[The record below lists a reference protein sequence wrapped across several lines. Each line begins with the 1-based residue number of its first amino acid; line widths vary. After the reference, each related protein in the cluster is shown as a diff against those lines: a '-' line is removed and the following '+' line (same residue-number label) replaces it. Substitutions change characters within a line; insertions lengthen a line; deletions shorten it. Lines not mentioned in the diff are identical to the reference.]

1 MKNLRELPKF
11 RDGLS
16 YLYIEHGRIEQKH
29 KSIAWY
35 GPDGEVAIP
44 CAALGVL
51 LLGPGTTVTHA
62 AIKSMADNGCTVC
75 WVGEDNLRFYASGT
89 GETRSSHNLRR
100 QAECWAN
107 EETHARIVETMY
119 RMRFAEPL
127 KKDLTLQQIRGMEG
141 ARVRDAYARA
151 SRKTGV
157 PWRGRNYRRDAWHKS
172 DPINRALS
180 AGSACLY
187 GVCHAGIVS
196 AGYSTALGFIHTG
209 KQLSF
214 VYDVADLYK
223 TQLVV
228 PAAFAAVAES
238 DQGVERRVRTIL
250 REGIRRTHLLRRI
263 VDDLG
268 KLFGGG
274 EEDDPFSEDGSK
286 PGELWDPDSPVD
298 GGVSYGGA
306 GSGEGSDEPEG

>member
-35 GPDGEVAIP
+35 APEGEVAIP
-44 CAALGVL
+44 CAALGLL

-62 AIKSMADNGCTVC
+62 AIKAMADNGCTVC
-75 WVGEDNLRFYASGT
+75 WVGEDSMRFYASGT
-89 GETRSSHNLRR
+89 GETRSSRNVLR

-107 EETHARIVETMY
+107 MQSRTRIAEAMY
-119 RMRFAEPL
+119 RMRFAQPL
-127 KKDLTLQQIRGMEG
+127 KKGLTIRQIRGMEG
-141 ARVRDAYARA
+141 ARVRDVYAEA
-151 SRKTGV
+151 SRTSGV
-157 PWRGRNYRRDAWHKS
+157 PWHGRSYRRDAWENS
-172 DPINRALS
+172 NPINRALS

-187 GVCHAGIVS
+187 GVCHAAIVS
-196 AGYSTALGFIHTG
+196 AGYSPALGFIHTG

-214 VYDVADLYK
+214 VYDIADLYK

-238 DQGVERRVRTIL
+238 EHGVETRVRTVL
-250 REGIRRTHLLRRI
+250 REGIRRSSLLRRI
-263 VDDLG
+263 VDDLSSM
-268 KLFGGG
+268 FDIG
-274 EEDDPFSEDGSK
+274 EEADPYDADSAR
-286 PGELWDPDSPVD
+286 PGHLWDPIGLVD
-298 GGVSYGGA
+298 GGVSYGGL
-306 GSGEGSDEPEG
+306 GTGEGSDKPTR